1 MQLQFVD
8 RSDNQIKIGDKS
20 FSVGDC
26 ITCDGISTP
35 TKITGF
41 GWNRV
46 QGGKMFPTKILLG
59 QITIDLNN
67 EGDDDDTFLNSIA
80 LTPCQNGGRKS
91 NPTPSKERV
100 TIEGKKRVV
109 YVGPKGGRY
118 IKSKGKFI
126 RI

>member
-1 MQLQFVD
+1 M
-8 RSDNQIKIGDKS
+8 IGDKS

-26 ITCDGISTP
+26 ITCEGLP
-35 TKITGF
+35 EATKITRF
-41 GWNRV
+41 GWNLD
-46 QGGKMFPTKILLG
+46 QEDKKFPTKIFLG
-59 QITIDLNN
+59 RITIELNN
-67 EGDDDDTFLNSIA
+67 EGEGDDTFLSSIA
-80 LTPCQNGGRKS
+80 STPCQTGGRKS

-118 IKSKGKFI
+118 IKSKGKFV

>member
-1 MQLQFVD
+1 MQIQFVD
-8 RSDNQIKIGDKS
+8 GSDDKIIMIGDKS

-26 ITCDGISTP
+26 ITCDGLSTP
-35 TKITGF
+35 TKITLF

-46 QGGKMFPTKILLG
+46 QGDKFPTQIILG
-59 QITIDLNN
+59 RITIDLNN
-67 EGDDDDTFLNSIA
+67 DGNSDDEFLKSIA
-80 LTPCQNGGRKS
+80 LTPCQTGGRKS

-100 TIEGKKRVV
+100 TIEGKKRVI

-118 IKSKGKFI
+118 IKSKGKFV